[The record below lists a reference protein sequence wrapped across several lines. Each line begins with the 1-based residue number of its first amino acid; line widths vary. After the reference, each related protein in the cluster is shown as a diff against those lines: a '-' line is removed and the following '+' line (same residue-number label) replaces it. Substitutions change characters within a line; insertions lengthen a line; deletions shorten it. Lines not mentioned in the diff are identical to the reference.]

1 MKKIFAFLC
10 ALAALAACRRVDLQE
25 SITLQNAQ
33 EEIKVNLTINRA
45 DAFGEEPGTRAT
57 FKDAWSEGD
66 VVFIFF
72 RGVAAPKYLEVQY
85 TEGQW
90 VPTPKNGLTLSD
102 LLAAFDQG
110 YMEMTGVFLPY
121 ANDAVV
127 FADNGRFYFED
138 LQYSGLFYFHDWCWW
153 SYYDDELHGTLTL
166 TVPSI
171 PETNR
176 YVHFDV
182 TGYTDGHKYTFT
194 QEYVRP
200 LEFLFVSDWVHPMF
214 SPYYDPGS
222 QIPGYIDKSR
232 SIISFSGVLD
242 GSAVGASK
250 NYTFNILDET
260 TGTRYTRTVPSKT
273 ITKHL
278 AIGLGNLKDPTVWT
292 AIGNP
297 FINLEQTSLEMSG
310 SMNRVPG
317 FLTYSIENPIAGEKL
332 TANTPSW
339 IHVTEITDSQ
349 VSFYADANS
358 NSTGAIRTGTITL
371 NYKNAQPQT
380 FTITQHEWMER
391 YTTIEIA
398 EHTKEV
404 SHEGGSFLIDYTIT
418 HPYPD
423 CTIRFEYD
431 RPNVTSHPDGWI
443 EGRYDADDGSLSYTV
458 LPNTTNKER
467 RCTLFV
473 KYSGTP
479 NRDTLF
485 VRQFKMPA
493 GPPEIVAEFNPDSPE
508 TINGAGENAV
518 SLIAYVRNPIGGVQ
532 MELKPD
538 VSWITNIRQSSEMV
552 YHFTAS
558 RNTTGKVRY
567 GHINLSYQD
576 QHVSVPFKQLV
587 DQVEIILNPGDMTFD
602 YRKRSVSF
610 DVTLP
615 DAYNYDNL
623 QVELEQ
629 DYGFA
634 WNLKRNDRTV
644 TFDLRENNSGEERTT
659 GIIVRYGES
668 QSVFHVTQTYDA
680 PVFTVPETALFFN
693 YTRQTMALNVQIENP
708 RESVSLYVLEE
719 GDTPWFWSSVSDN
732 NVPTINIAENNT
744 GNSRNTFAVI
754 GYSGMPEKVRLR
766 ITQTTSH
773 TEMQANPSWQYI
785 SEIAQDLTYTVK
797 ISDPL
802 QYKDLIATPADPWVR
817 IISTDEETI
826 QGPDVNYKLYTV
838 VARFSKNRTRKE
850 RTTSITF
857 KYDNLNFVVGVE
869 QGRNRDIP
877 EGFVDLGLPS
887 GTLWAE
893 CNLGAATETGH
904 GTFYAWGEVAW
915 KSKYTW
921 GNYRFGSADNP
932 TKYND
937 NDNLIVLQDA
947 DDAAHMKNAAWS
959 MPTTEDF
966 DELRWHCLQPVWVT
980 MPVPGFRITSM
991 DGETSIFFPAAGFKT
1006 DEWLD
1011 KDETGYY
1018 WTRDLNPDNRAHA
1031 NYFLVNDLGGGV
1043 GGSDERCVGMSVRPV
1058 IKP

>member
-1 MKKIFAFLC
+1 MKKIFASLC

-45 DAFGEEPGTRAT
+45 DAFGDVPGTRAT

-66 VVFIFF
+66 VVYIFF
-72 RGVAAPKYLEVQY
+72 HGVAAPKYLEVQY

-110 YMEMTGVFLPY
+110 NMEMSGVFLPY

-153 SYYDDELHGTLTL
+153 SYDDDELHGTLTL
-166 TVPSI
+166 TAPSI

-242 GSAVGASK
+242 GSAVGVSK

-273 ITKHL
+273 VSKHL

-310 SMNRVPG
+310 SMQKVPG
-317 FLTYSIENPIAGEKL
+317 FISYSIENPIDGETL
-332 TANTPSW
+332 TATGPSW
-339 IHVTEITDSQ
+339 FHVTEITDSQ
-349 VSFYADANS
+349 VSFNADANS

-380 FTITQHEWMER
+380 FTIRQHDWNER
-391 YTTIEIA
+391 YTVIEIA
-398 EHTKEV
+398 EHAKEV
-404 SHEGGSFLIDYTIT
+404 SHLGGTFPIDYSIT
-418 HPYPD
+418 HPAPG
-423 CTIRFEYD
+423 CTLRFEY
-431 RPNVTSHPDGWI
+431 NGVNITAHPDWI
-443 EGRYDADDGSLSYTV
+443 EGKYNADDGSLSYTV
-458 LPNTTNKER
+458 QPNTTNKER
-467 RCTLFV
+467 VCTLLV
-473 KYSGTP
+473 RYMGTP
-479 NRDTLF
+479 NRDTLI
-485 VRQFKMPA
+485 VKQFKQPA

-508 TINGAGENAV
+508 TINGAGEDAV
-518 SLIAYVRNPIGGVQ
+518 TLIAYVRNAIGGVQ

-538 VSWITNIRQSSEMV
+538 VSWITNIRKSDEMV

-567 GHINLSYQD
+567 GHINLTYQD
-576 QHVSVPFKQLV
+576 QHVSVPFKQLE
-587 DQVEIILNPGDMTFD
+587 DQVEIILNPGDMTFN
-602 YRKRSVSF
+602 YQKRTVSF

-615 DAYNYDNL
+615 DAYSYDNL

-629 DYGFA
+629 ELGFA
-634 WNLKRNDRTV
+634 RNLKRNGRTV

-659 GIIVRYGES
+659 GIIVRYGEN

-693 YTRQTMALNVQIENP
+693 YSRQTMAVNVQIENP
-708 RESVSLYVLEE
+708 RESVSLSIMEE

-732 NVPTINIAENNT
+732 NVPTINIAENKSGT
-744 GNSRNTFAVI
+744 SRHTFAVI

-773 TEMQANPSWQYI
+773 TEMQANPSWQYL
-785 SEIAQDLTYTVK
+785 SEIEQDLTYTVK

-802 QYKDLIATPADPWVR
+802 QYEEVSAEPADRWV
-817 IISTDEETI
+817 TI
-826 QGPDVNYKLYTV
+826 KSITKDSDMYYTV
-838 VARFSKNRTRKE
+838 VAHFSRNRTTKE
-850 RTTSITF
+850 RTSSITF

-877 EGFVDLGLPS
+877 EGFVDMGLPS

-893 CNLGAATETGH
+893 CNLGAATETNP
-904 GTFYAWGEVAW
+904 GTFYAWGEVAA

-921 GNYRFGSADNP
+921 SNYRFGTYSNL
-932 TKYND
+932 TKYNVS
-937 NDNLIVLQDA
+937 DNLKVLQDA
-947 DDAAHMKNAAWS
+947 DDAARKTNAAWT

-966 DELRWHCLQPVWVT
+966 DELRWECRPPVWVT